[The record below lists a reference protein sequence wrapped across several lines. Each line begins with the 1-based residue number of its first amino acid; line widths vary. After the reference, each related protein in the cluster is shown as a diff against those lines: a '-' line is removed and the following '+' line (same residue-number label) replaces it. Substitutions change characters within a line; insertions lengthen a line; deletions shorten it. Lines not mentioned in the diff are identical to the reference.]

1 MIFELKHMNML
12 TMKKTLIAFALILA
26 GGQAFGQQDPMVSQ
40 YMFNGLFLNP
50 AYAGSHPYFSST
62 LSFRK
67 QWVNFEGAPQT
78 AIAAVDGPLTR
89 QNMGLGL
96 ILMNDQI
103 GVTRRNDFVGNY
115 SYHIKLNK
123 TAKLSLGVSAGL
135 SQYKAELTKLQ
146 VWDTD
151 DQVFVSNIASQL
163 IPKFGFGAYV
173 YDQKWYAGFSI
184 PTLFAYQRGKN
195 FSMDVNQSTFLNR
208 HYFLTGGL
216 VIEANEK
223 IKLKPSMLVKYLPNA
238 PVQVD
243 INFSV
248 LFQETIWTGISYRTG
263 DAILGI
269 VEYQANNRFRVA
281 YAYDLTLS
289 RLRKYNAG
297 SHEIMIGFDFG
308 KDYLKVK
315 TPRYF

>member
-1 MIFELKHMNML
+1 MSTL
-12 TMKKTLIAFALILA
+12 KKTLTLLAFLMA
-26 GGQAFGQQDPMVSQ
+26 GGSLYGQQDPMVSQ
-40 YMFNGLFLNP
+40 YMFNGLFINP

-78 AIAAVDGPLTR
+78 AIAAVEGPLTR

-96 ILMNDQI
+96 IVMNDQI
-103 GVTRRNDFVGNY
+103 GVTRQNDVYANY

-123 TAKLSLGVSAGL
+123 TAKLSLGLRAGV
-135 SQYKAELTKLQ
+135 SQYKAELTSLQ

-151 DQVFVSNIASQL
+151 DQVFTSNIASRM

-184 PTLFAYQRGKN
+184 PTLIAYQKDKTFN
-195 FSMDVNQSTFLNR
+195 LDVNKSSFVNR
-208 HYFLTGGL
+208 HYYLTGGL

-238 PVQVD
+238 PLQID
-243 INFSV
+243 LNFSV

-269 VEYQANNRFRVA
+269 IEYQANNRFRVA

-308 KDYLKVK
+308 KDFMKVK